1 MSERSGAT
9 IPLVASFGSRIKKK
23 LGPEALYEYA
33 VGALGRRALTEREL
47 RLKLIPRASDER
59 HIGETIE
66 RLRSI
71 GYLDD
76 QRTAESHAYSKRE
89 LEGLGSR
96 RVLSELRR
104 RGVDAQTAE
113 RTVEAAYRD
122 VDELEQIRQYLERK
136 LGRRL
141 EGKLEDPREVLRL
154 TQRLLRAGFSPGR
167 IRQAMDRVAADPS
180 WLEGL
185 EEPYEVEES

>member
-1 MSERSGAT
+1 M
-9 IPLVASFGSRIKKK
+9 ASFPSRARKK

-33 VGALGRRALTEREL
+33 VAALGRRALTVREL
-47 RLKLIPRASDER
+47 KLKLVQRAAEEVHVD
-59 HIGETIE
+59 ETIE

-76 QRTAESHAYSKRE
+76 RRTAESHAYSKRE

-104 RGVDAQTAE
+104 RGIDSSTAE
-113 RTVEAAYRD
+113 RTVEEAYRE
-122 VDELEQIRQYLERK
+122 VDELDLIRQYLERK

-141 EGKLEDPREVLRL
+141 EGKLEDPREV
-154 TQRLLRAGFSPGR
+154 QRLMQRLMRAGFSAGR
-167 IRQAMDRVAADPS
+167 TREALEKVAADPA

-185 EEPYEVEES
+185 EEPFESEESV

>member
-1 MSERSGAT
+1 
-9 IPLVASFGSRIKKK
+9 VASFGSRTAKK
-23 LGPEALYEYA
+23 LGPEALYDYA
-33 VGALGRRALTEREL
+33 VAALSRRALTALEL
-47 RLKLIPRASDER
+47 RLKLARRAAEER
-59 HIGETIE
+59 HVDETLD
-66 RLRSI
+66 RLREI

-76 QRTAESHAYSKRE
+76 RRTAESHAHAKRE
-89 LEGLGSR
+89 LEGLGPR

-113 RTVEAAYRD
+113 RTVDEAYRE
-122 VDELEQIRQYLERK
+122 VDELDQIRQYLERK

-154 TQRLLRAGFSPGR
+154 TQRLMRAGFSAGR
-167 IRQAMDRVAADPS
+167 VREALSKVAADPG

-185 EEPYEVEES
+185 EEPSEIDEDELAG